1 MFWYSTIAEERLAIV
16 LLPIVLV
23 VNGIVC
29 KVKFNLRPSIL
40 NMVIG
45 SRKFHRE
52 IRKWNIHTGNIK

>member
-45 SRKFHRE
+45 SRRFQRE
-52 IRKWNIHTGNIK
+52 IRKWNIHIDNVN